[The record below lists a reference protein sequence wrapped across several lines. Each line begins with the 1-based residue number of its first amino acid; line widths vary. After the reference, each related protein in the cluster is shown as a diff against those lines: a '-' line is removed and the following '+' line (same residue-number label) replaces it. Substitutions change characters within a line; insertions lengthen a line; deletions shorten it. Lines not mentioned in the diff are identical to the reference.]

1 MSSRSRILAAI
12 RRHAVPASPLPD
24 LRGDWIH
31 YPDRA
36 ARFSE
41 VLSFVGGHPLRAAN
55 RTELEATVAALPQVA
70 EARQYV
76 CTVPELDSALARTLP
91 RSVRVDP
98 TQVASPAA
106 LDLVD
111 VAIVAGEFAVAENAA
126 VWVTEHPVTHRAV
139 YFLAQHV
146 VLVVSSRNL
155 IDNMHEAY
163 ERIGRFGTGY
173 GLFISG
179 PSKTADIEQSLV
191 ISAHGP
197 RSLTVV
203 LVDE

>member
-1 MSSRSRILAAI
+1 MSSRTRILAAI
-12 RRHAVPASPLPD
+12 RRHAVPARPLPD

-36 ARFSE
+36 ARFAE
-41 VLSFVGGHPLRAAN
+41 VLAFVGGRPLRAASAN
-55 RTELEATVAALPQVA
+55 DLHSAVTALPQVA

-76 CTVPELDSALARTLP
+76 CTVPGLGDALAATFP
-91 RSVRVDP
+91 AAVPVEP
-98 TQVASPAA
+98 ATVASPAA
-106 LDLVD
+106 LDSID
-111 VAIVAGEFAVAENAA
+111 VAIVTGEFGVAENGA
-126 VWVTEHPVTHRAV
+126 VWVTETPVTHRAV

-146 VLVVSSRNL
+146 VLVVPTRTL

-163 ERIGRFGTGY
+163 ERIGRFGAGY

-191 ISAHGP
+191 IGAHGP

>member
-1 MSSRSRILAAI
+1 MSSKSRILAAI
-12 RRHAVPASPLPD
+12 RRHTVPASPLPD
-24 LRGDWIH
+24 LGGDWIH

-36 ARFSE
+36 ARFAE
-41 VLSFVGGHPLRAAN
+41 VLAFVGGRPLRAAN
-55 RTELEATVAALPQVA
+55 TGELQAAVATLPQVA

-76 CTVPELDSALARTLP
+76 CTVPGLGDSLQQTLP
-91 RSVRVDP
+91 TAVQVDP
-98 TQVASPAA
+98 AKLSAPSELAA
-106 LDLVD
+106 ID
-111 VAIVAGEFAVAENAA
+111 VAIVTGEFGVAENGA
-126 VWVTEHPVTHRAV
+126 VWVTEQPVTHRAV

-146 VLVVSSRNL
+146 VLVVPTRNL

-163 ERIGRFGTGY
+163 ERIGRFGAGY

-191 ISAHGP
+191 IGAHGP